1 MFVEDLAS
9 DWGSSSLK
17 KSCLALTGF
26 SQTVL
31 FCRLR
36 RELGS
41 DIESI
46 NLVNILIFGAA
57 FVAPC
62 LQPKPSKRRCH
73 LHIYSLWLTAAWNT

>member
-1 MFVEDLAS
+1 MFVEDLAG

-17 KSCLALTGF
+17 KGCLALTGF

-31 FCRLR
+31 FRRLR

-57 FVAPC
+57 FVASC
-62 LQPKPSKRRCH
+62 VQPKQSKRRRH